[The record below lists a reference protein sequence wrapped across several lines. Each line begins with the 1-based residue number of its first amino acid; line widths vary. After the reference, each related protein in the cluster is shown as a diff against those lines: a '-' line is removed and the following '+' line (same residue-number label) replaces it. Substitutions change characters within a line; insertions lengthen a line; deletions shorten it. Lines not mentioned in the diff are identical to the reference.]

1 MDKKRRDTFKM
12 KNHID
17 ELTLLLLYLTSFK
30 EDFGFFVIGIK
41 LLGQNYIV
49 PVLDGLFYI
58 SPVHSGQ
65 NN

>member
-1 MDKKRRDTFKM
+1 MFIEPMLLQTADKPFD
-12 KNHID
+12 D
-17 ELTLLLLYLTSFK
+17 EYSIY
-30 EDFGFFVIGIK
+30 VIGIK

-58 SPVHSGQ
+58 SFVHSGQ